1 MVKDMWENLKKIL
14 APYTFEDYIRESD
27 PKLPQDVEKLEREY
41 FRAKEAIPSK
51 YY

>member
-1 MVKDMWENLKKIL
+1 MVKELWENLKKIL

-27 PKLPQDVEKLEREY
+27 PKTPQDVEVLEREY
-41 FRAKEAIPSK
+41 LCAKQAFPAK

>member
-1 MVKDMWENLKKIL
+1 MVKELWENLKNIL
-14 APYTFEDYIRESD
+14 APYTFEDYIKECD

-41 FRAKEAIPSK
+41 FRAKEAFPNK